1 MMAPDAPDGNVC
13 SSCKRKSSRGIERI
27 RHVVSRCILCL
38 LFLPIAITIAAS
50 QEKAGFDGP
59 AELPRVKVSTSLA
72 DTPAPG
78 KVRMMKPG
86 EKLQDIL
93 DAAACGDT
101 IKLEAAA
108 TYTGLFTLP
117 AKHCDDKHWIIIRS
131 SAPDSALPAEGTRI
145 NPCYAGVASLPGR
158 PAFKCDAKAS
168 AMPRLMYDGR
178 GGSGP
183 LLLADGANHYRL
195 IGIEVT
201 RTTPGGTIYNL
212 ISQRTQRAQSA
223 VDHIIYDRMWIH
235 GTAQDE
241 TNRGILMGAGTH
253 IAAIDSYFSDFHC
266 IAQVGACTDSQTIAA
281 GISDGPAGPYKIENN
296 FLESAGEGILFG
308 GSSATATP
316 ADVEIRRNY
325 FYKPLAWKV
334 GQPDFM
340 GSADGHPFLVKNLF
354 ELKNGQRVLLE
365 GNVLENCWGGFSQA
379 GFGILLT
386 PKNQYSGIRGNI
398 CPLCMVADVTVRY
411 NLLAHVGAG
420 LQIANAS
427 ANGAGAKDGQRY
439 SIHDLIVED
448 IDGAKYAGPGLLA
461 QISTDRAAPV
471 LQNVSLDHITAFPP
485 KMLLNVG
492 GTSDRRMVNFSFTN
506 SIVSAGK
513 YPVWSTGGQQ
523 NCAKADVPSTT
534 FDACFTPYRVTHNAI
549 IDAGGNWPSGNF
561 FPKDAKAVG
570 FVNFADGNGG
580 DYHLRPNSPF
590 KNKGSDGK
598 DLGADVDAVLA
609 ATAGVK

>member
-1 MMAPDAPDGNVC
+1 MMPSDVFEDNLHPSTNRKAPGNVR
-13 SSCKRKSSRGIERI
+13 SSIIAALFCFVQII
-27 RHVVSRCILCL
+27 TTL
-38 LFLPIAITIAAS
+38 LPAAS
-50 QEKAGFDGP
+50 QDKSSKFDGP
-59 AELPRVKVSTSLA
+59 AELPRIEVSSSPA

-78 KVRMMKPG
+78 RVRTLKPA
-86 EKLQDIL
+86 EKLQDAL
-93 DAAACGDT
+93 DAANCGDT
-101 IKLEAAA
+101 IKLDAGA
-108 TYTGLFTLP
+108 TYTGVFTLP
-117 AKHCDDKHWIIIRS
+117 AKPCDDKHWIVIRS
-131 SAPDSALPAEGTRI
+131 SAPDSALPPEGTRI
-145 NPCYAGVASLPGR
+145 NPCYAGVASLPSR

-168 AMPRLMYDGR
+168 VMPRLMYDGR

-195 IGIEVT
+195 MGIEVT
-201 RTTPGGTIYNL
+201 RTSPGGTIYNL
-212 ISQRTQRAQSA
+212 ISQHTQRAQSA

-241 TNRGILMGAGTH
+241 TNRGILLGAGSY
-253 IAAIDSYFSDFHC
+253 IAVVDSYFSDFHC
-266 IAQVGACTDSQTIAA
+266 IAQVGSCTDSQTIAG
-281 GISDGPAGPYKIENN
+281 GISDGPVGPYKIENN

-316 ADVEIRRNY
+316 ADIEILRNY

-334 GQPDFM
+334 GQPGFM
-340 GSADGHPFLVKNLF
+340 GSADGHPFMVKNLF

-365 GNVLENCWGGFSQA
+365 GNILEYCWGGFSQA

-386 PKNQYSGIRGNI
+386 PKNQYSGIRGNV
-398 CPLCMVADVTVRY
+398 CPLCMVTDVTVRY

-427 ANGAGAKDGQRY
+427 AHGAGAKDGQRY
-439 SIHDLIVED
+439 SIHDLVVED

-461 QISTDRAAPV
+461 QISTDPAAPV

-485 KMLLNVG
+485 KMLLNIG
-492 GTSDRRMVNFSFTN
+492 GSSERRMVNFSFTN
-506 SIVSAGK
+506 SIVNAGK

-534 FDACFTPYRVTHNAI
+534 FDACFTQYRVTHNAI
-549 IDAGGNWPSGNF
+549 IDGGGDWPKGNF
-561 FPKDAKAVG
+561 SPKDAKAIG

-580 DYHLRPNSPF
+580 DYHLRPNSPY
-590 KNKGSDGK
+590 KGKGSDGK
-598 DLGADVDAVLA
+598 DLGADVDAVMKA
-609 ATAGVK
+609 IAGVR